1 MEVNQMMLL
10 GNDIKSVIKSSQ
22 LFIDRITDPFFIT
35 DCDLIIWY
43 INQSALDVM
52 GYIKTDVIGKMK
64 CSELCKTPICNTENC
79 TIRNCLRNRNALNGV
94 TIARTKQG
102 AIIPVRAQ
110 CNAIFDSKG
119 NPIGGF
125 EIISNVMQIDEGF
138 LNNMPDAAFR
148 TDKNL
153 VIQNINNAALQA
165 LGYSRDEVIGKMTCA
180 DLCKTPVCSTP
191 ECTIK
196 RCMDSKSTIVAE
208 TIATARNGMKIPVR
222 ASCGALIDNHGNVT
236 GGFEVIS
243 DNSALVEMINVAEKI
258 SKGDLEVK
266 IDEKYLE
273 MKNKIG
279 LLARA
284 LSEMCDKITDII
296 SSVKNASTN
305 VSIGSG
311 ELSSSSQALSQGAS
325 EQAASV
331 EEISA
336 SVEEMTAAIRQ
347 NSDNA
352 IQTEKIALKSA
363 QDAKDGGAAVV
374 QTVDAMKKIAEK
386 ISIIQEIARQTNLLS
401 LNASIEA
408 ARAGDA
414 GKGFAVVAAQVQKL
428 ADRSQSSAEEINE
441 LSKTSVQ
448 VAEKAGEMMTRLVP
462 DIQKTAELVSEINAA
477 STEQNN
483 GAQQINTAIQ
493 QLNTVVQQNAANA
506 EESSATAEE
515 LSSQAQQ
522 LLDSISFFKTGDD
535 NDERHFQKDN
545 TYLKPKKQVSP
556 KNIAKVQNSTKNKKR
571 GVNITLGDDG
581 DNEDSEF
588 ERLP

>member
-1 MEVNQMMLL
+1 MFLKQNIM
-10 GNDIKSVIKSSQ
+10 SVIRSSQ
-22 LFIDRITDPFFIT
+22 FFIDRITEPLFIT
-35 DCDLIIWY
+35 DCDLTIWY
-43 INQSALDVM
+43 INQTALDVM
-52 GYIKTDVIGKMK
+52 GYIKSDVIGKMK
-64 CSELCKTPICNTENC
+64 CSELCKTPLCNTENC
-79 TIRNCLRNRNALNGV
+79 TIRNCLRNKTAVSGV

-102 AIIPVRAQ
+102 SIIPVRAQ
-110 CNAIFDSKG
+110 CNAIFDEKG
-119 NPIGGF
+119 NPLGGF
-125 EIISNVMQIDEGF
+125 EIISNVTQIDEGF

-153 VIQNINNAALQA
+153 IIQNINNAALQA
-165 LGYSRDEVIGKMTCA
+165 LGYSREEVIGKMTCA
-180 DLCKTPVCSTP
+180 DLCKTPVCKTP

-196 RCMDSKSTIVAE
+196 RCMDTKSTLIAE
-208 TIATARNGMKIPVR
+208 TVATTRNGSKIPVR
-222 ASCGALIDNHGNVT
+222 ASCGPLIDNYGNVT
-236 GGFEVIS
+236 GGFEIVS
-243 DNSALVEMINVAEKI
+243 DNSVLIEMIGIAESI
-258 SKGDLEVK
+258 AKGDLDVK
-266 IDEKYLE
+266 IDERYRE

-284 LSEMCDKITDII
+284 LDVMTEKIKEII
-296 SSVKNASTN
+296 SSVKTASSN

-311 ELSSSSQALSQGAS
+311 QLSSSSLALSQGAS

-336 SVEEMTAAIRQ
+336 SIEEMAAAIRQ

-352 IQTEKIALKSA
+352 VQTEKIALKSA

-448 VAEKAGEMMTRLVP
+448 VAEKAGEMMAKLVP

-477 STEQNN
+477 SAEQNN
-483 GAQQINTAIQ
+483 GTQQINSAIL

-515 LSSQAQQ
+515 LSSQAMQ
-522 LLDSISFFKTGDD
+522 LLESISFFKTDD
-535 NDERHFQKDN
+535 TDVTESQRIHNSVKKSKSHAP
-545 TYLKPKKQVSP
+545 LKKTVKL
-556 KNIAKVQNSTKNKKR
+556 QNSVKDKKR
-571 GVNITLGDDG
+571 GVKICLDDADG

-588 ERLP
+588 ERYES